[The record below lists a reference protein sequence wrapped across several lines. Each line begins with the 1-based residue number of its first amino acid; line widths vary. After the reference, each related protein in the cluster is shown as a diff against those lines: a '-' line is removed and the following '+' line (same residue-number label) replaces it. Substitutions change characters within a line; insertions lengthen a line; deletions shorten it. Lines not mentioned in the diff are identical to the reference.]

1 MNFHSVRTELR
12 RLRKR
17 NLFTILMNQRESKCL
32 LKGLCFLRFKY
43 KGYPFCMSEV
53 LGKGCE
59 SQKLEK
65 LEQEACE
72 SEEGP
77 IPRENAEVPLFDC
90 VKGSSYNF
98 IRRETSDASK
108 D

>member
-1 MNFHSVRTELR
+1 
-12 RLRKR
+12 
-17 NLFTILMNQRESKCL
+17 
-32 LKGLCFLRFKY
+32 
-43 KGYPFCMSEV
+43 MSEV

-72 SEEGP
+72 ARGKP
-77 IPRENAEVPLFDC
+77 ISQEKVEVPLFDC

>member
-1 MNFHSVRTELR
+1 
-12 RLRKR
+12 
-17 NLFTILMNQRESKCL
+17 
-32 LKGLCFLRFKY
+32 
-43 KGYPFCMSEV
+43 MSEV

-59 SQKLEK
+59 SQKLKK
-65 LEQEACE
+65 LEQEASE

-77 IPRENAEVPLFDC
+77 IPQENAEAPLFDC

-98 IRRETSDASK
+98 VRRETSDTSK